1 MQEIKSGCLLKSWSI
16 KLKQWHCN
24 FHIQDIWSAN
34 IGYVII
40 MMDVFQIVLM
50 GYFLIHLFRKVFD
63 RFLKLL
69 NSDNISVLFDSFW
82 NHEFLLCLWFLF
94 NSEMI

>member
-1 MQEIKSGCLLKSWSI
+1 M
-16 KLKQWHCN
+16 
-24 FHIQDIWSAN
+24 
-34 IGYVII
+34 

-69 NSDNISVLFDSFW
+69 NSNNISFLFDSF
-82 NHEFLLCLWFLF
+82 
-94 NSEMI
+94 